1 MVVLMHRNDIDRLEL
16 REGDQVSLVTVVTDG
31 VDRRLGGLTVL
42 AYDIPEGC
50 CAGYYPE
57 CNVLVPLWHHAERAK
72 VPAAKSVPV
81 RVVKEATG
89 REPLL
94 APSDMIS
101 GHLLSEAGRNVT
113 KLGGLLLN
121 AARAQPVKAIVIVL
135 VAGVAAG
142 LVAQARRRRRLS

>member
-1 MVVLMHRNDIDRLEL
+1 
-16 REGDQVSLVTVVTDG
+16 
-31 VDRRLGGLTVL
+31 
-42 AYDIPEGC
+42 
-50 CAGYYPE
+50 
-57 CNVLVPLWHHAERAK
+57 VLVPIWNNAERAK
-72 VPAAKSVPV
+72 VPAAKSVRV

-101 GHLLSEAGRNVT
+101 GHLLSDAGRDVT